1 MTVYRTSFYRLKGL
15 MTALRQFDDRF
26 LTECQRDLLK
36 RRLEIVSWHH
46 RKSSSIAETARHFE
60 TSRTYIRKL
69 LRLNAQ
75 GSMHALAPKRSG
87 PKHKQGVHL
96 TSAEKL
102 RIECMAREF
111 PDWSHKKLAVYLPY
125 PSSTIYRYLR
135 SKSLLVRDR
144 CPGFHQKPS
153 YRNPWKIKRERL
165 PGGYEHIVPGALVA
179 LDSIVEYVG
188 PHRTKLFFICAM
200 DLATRIGIAVAVKH
214 HSSRAARK
222 VLQLMRQ
229 VLQVDIDAV
238 LTDNG
243 YEFLGDFQIACE
255 QEGIAHFF
263 TRPRTP
269 KDNAVAE
276 RFNQTLQRGF
286 YWRCDLSKPLE
297 EVNAA
302 LADWLI
308 EYNCIRPH
316 ESLGMRPPV
325 AVYFRTFYQQRIRTS
340 QVDPRL
346 WNRTEC

>member
-1 MTVYRTSFYRLKGL
+1 M
-15 MTALRQFDDRF
+15 AAIRQFDDRS

-46 RKSSSIAETARHFE
+46 RKSSSIAETARRFE
-60 TSRTYIRKL
+60 TSRMYIRKL

-75 GSMHALAPKRSG
+75 GIQVLAPKRSG
-87 PKHKQGVHL
+87 PKHKRGTGL
-96 TSAEKL
+96 SYAEKL

-111 PDWSHKKLAVYLPY
+111 PDWSHKKLAAYLPHN
-125 PSSTIYRYLR
+125 PSMIYRYLKER
-135 SKSLLVRDR
+135 RLLVRDR

-153 YRNPWKIKRERL
+153 CSSPWKMKRIRL
-165 PGGYEHIVPGALVA
+165 PDDYAHICPGDLVA

-188 PHRTKLFFICAM
+188 PNRTKLYFICAM
-200 DLATRIGIAVAVKH
+200 DLATRIGIAVAVKY
-214 HSSRAARK
+214 HSSHAARR

-229 VLQVDIDAV
+229 VLQTDINAV

-255 QEGIAHFF
+255 QEGITHFF

-276 RFNQTLQRGF
+276 RFNKTLQQGF

-308 EYNCIRPH
+308 EYNCLRPH
-316 ESLGMRPPV
+316 ESLCMRPPV
-325 AVYFRTFYQQRIRTS
+325 AVYFRTFYEQRIHTS
-340 QVDPRL
+340 QVDSRL
-346 WNRTEC
+346 WNRTKSINPRIK